1 MKPLVVI
8 VFNPFSGR
16 YSSLR
21 LKELESLVVK
31 KGFRVESVLNS
42 YNEVRDIIS
51 ISPSLIIIAGGDG
64 TINEVI
70 NWTSESPIPLAI
82 VPFGTTNVIAQELSI
97 PSDISAAVEIA
108 LSGRVH
114 NIALGRIHYSGR
126 KRYFVMSL
134 GIGFDGETVRNL
146 NIRLKRFIGKGAYI
160 ISAIKTLS
168 RWRPQALKIKTD
180 KTPITGYSVIF
191 SNISRYAGNIT
202 IAPDA
207 DIETPLL
214 YMYLMKGKRKTDILR
229 YAVSGLLGRHLRLKD
244 ILYMPIEQVEVDGTA
259 HIQADGEYIGTTP
272 AIIDIVPSGAK
283 MIF

>member
-82 VPFGTTNVIAQELSI
+82 VPFGTTNVIAQELLI

>member
-180 KTPITGYSVIF
+180 KTLITGYSVIF